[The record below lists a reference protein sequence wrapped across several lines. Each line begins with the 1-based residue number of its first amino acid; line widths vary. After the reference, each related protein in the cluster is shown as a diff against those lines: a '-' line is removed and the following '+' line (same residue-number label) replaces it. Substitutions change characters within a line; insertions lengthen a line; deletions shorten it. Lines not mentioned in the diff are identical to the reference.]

1 MAKVYVQ
8 IAIETEERADRWA
21 CRSPEFGFT
30 VYGKTRN
37 AARQEVNKA
46 LSALLKSFHGDLDAI
61 ERFLKKREV
70 RFYDIQRDRQ
80 STPDPIDHARA
91 RIQHDIRSGP
101 HPASTE
107 VSLEEVL
114 VA

>member
-30 VYGKTRN
+30 VYGKTRE

-46 LSALLKSFHGDLDAI
+46 LAALLHSFHGDVAAI
-61 ERFLKKREV
+61 ERFLIKREV
-70 RFYDIQRDRQ
+70 RYYEIQNGQENQ
-80 STPDPIDHARA
+80 SAAI
-91 RIQHDIRSGP
+91 G
-101 HPASTE
+101 HPAVRMQNGVHAHRNGALTE
-107 VSLEEVL
+107 VSIEEVL
-114 VA
+114 IA